1 MSQSANIENTLEKE
15 NLTTTSPAKKSKSF
29 IKRPEERFSVY
40 SHLFGAILTAI
51 GTIFLV
57 IKSHGDPSK
66 IFVSILYGTAVTILF
81 LASTITH
88 SLKESEDHIF
98 FWTRI
103 DQIAIFFMI
112 AGTYTPISYIYLTGA
127 LRIGILVGQWT
138 IVIAGL
144 ILKLTWINSPRWV
157 TAGIYLLQGWMVVIP
172 GYVIFMVMPRV
183 DFILVVIAGFTYSIG
198 ALMYIL
204 RKPKLFP
211 GIFGSHDLF
220 HVCVLLGNALF
231 YIVILRA
238 L

>member
-1 MSQSANIENTLEKE
+1 MAQTVNFENNGEKE
-15 NLTTTSPAKKSKSF
+15 NLTTTSIVIDKKSF

-40 SHLFGAILTAI
+40 SHLIGAILTAI

-57 IKSHGDPSK
+57 IKSYGDPNK
-66 IFVSILYGTAVTILF
+66 IIVSIIYGIAVTLLF
-81 LASTITH
+81 FASTICH
-88 SLKESEDHIF
+88 SLKKSEDHIF

-112 AGTYTPISYIYLTGA
+112 AGTYTPISYFYLTGA
-127 LRIGILVGQWT
+127 WRIGILVGQWT
-138 IVIAGL
+138 VVGAGL
-144 ILKLTWINSPRWV
+144 ILKLMWINSPRWV
-157 TAGIYLLQGWMVVIP
+157 TAGIYLLQGWMAIIP
-172 GYVIFMVMPRV
+172 GYVIFLAMPRL
-183 DFILVVIAGFTYSIG
+183 DFILAILAGFTYSIG

-211 GIFGSHDLF
+211 GVFGSHDLF

-238 L
+238 I

>member
-1 MSQSANIENTLEKE
+1 MTQSINLEKE
-15 NLTTTSPAKKSKSF
+15 NLTTNSQEINPKSF

-40 SHLFGAILTAI
+40 SHLIGAILTAI
-51 GTIFLV
+51 GTVFLV
-57 IKSHGDPSK
+57 IKSHGDTNK
-66 IFVSILYGTAVTILF
+66 IIVSIIYGTAVTVLF

-88 SLKESEDHIF
+88 SLKTSEDHIF

-127 LRIGILVGQWT
+127 WRIGILIGQWT
-138 IVIAGL
+138 VVGAGL
-144 ILKLTWINSPRWV
+144 ILKLIWIHSPRWV
-157 TAGIYLLQGWMVVIP
+157 TAGIYLLQGWMAVIP
-172 GYVIFMVMPRV
+172 GYVIFMVMPRF
-183 DFILVVIAGFTYSIG
+183 DFILAVIAGFTYSIG

-211 GIFGSHDLF
+211 GVFGSHDLF

-231 YIVILRA
+231 YIVIFRA

>member
-1 MSQSANIENTLEKE
+1 MTQSENFENTLEKE
-15 NLTTTSPAKKSKSF
+15 NLTNSSPVKKYKSF

-40 SHLFGAILTAI
+40 SHLIGAILTAI

-57 IKSHGDPSK
+57 IKSSGDPIK
-66 IFVSILYGTAVTILF
+66 IFVSILYGTAVTLLF
-81 LASTITH
+81 IASTVCH
-88 SLKESEDHIF
+88 SLKTSEDHIF

-127 LRIGILVGQWT
+127 WRIGILVGQWT
-138 IVIAGL
+138 VVGAGL
-144 ILKLTWINSPRWV
+144 ILKVIWINSPRWI
-157 TAGIYLLQGWMVVIP
+157 TAGIYLLQGWMAVIP
-172 GYVIFMVMPRV
+172 GYVIFLAMPRL
-183 DFILVVIAGFTYSIG
+183 DFILAILAGFTYSIG

>member
-1 MSQSANIENTLEKE
+1 MSKSAKFESTLEKE
-15 NLTTTSPAKKSKSF
+15 NLTITSPIISHKSF

-40 SHLFGAILTAI
+40 SHLIGAILSAI
-51 GTIFLV
+51 GTIFL
-57 IKSHGDPSK
+57 IIRSSGDPSK
-66 IFVSILYGTAVTILF
+66 IIVSIIYGTAVTLLF
-81 LASTITH
+81 IASTVCH
-88 SLKESEDHIF
+88 SLKKSEDHIF

-127 LRIGILVGQWT
+127 WRIGILVSQWT
-138 IVIAGL
+138 VVGAGL
-144 ILKLTWINSPRWV
+144 ILKLIWINSPRWV
-157 TAGIYLLQGWMVVIP
+157 TAGIYLLQGWMAVIP
-172 GYVIFMVMPRV
+172 GYVIFLAMPRV
-183 DFILVVIAGFTYSIG
+183 DFIFAILAGFTYSIG

-211 GIFGSHDLF
+211 GVFGSHDLF

-231 YIVILRA
+231 YIVIFRA